1 MELELVCQ
9 GRRISSEQL
18 LWLGQWVA
26 DHPQWSRKRLSR
38 ELCQEWDW
46 RNGRGRIKDFAA
58 RALLE
63 KLAARGWLVLPALQL
78 QRSHPRPK
86 PAGVA
91 PINWPADPISEPVG
105 ELASWQWILPLAGT
119 PEAKHF
125 DAYLQRYH
133 YLGLRVVG
141 QNMKYLV
148 RDKQGRDVACLL
160 FGAAAWREPGTGS
173 IYRLGSS
180 ATGRRSSLS
189 GQQQSLS
196 DPALGQSPRP
206 GQPPF
211 EPSGPAAESRLA
223 TPIRASDLSVGEFCR
238 ARAIWR
244 DLLSGGPLA
253 LRGTDS
259 GARPARGQP
268 DQAHRA
274 CQRCLSLPLDP
285 AFSPAS
291 LGGGMSAA
299 RNGLIELEREAAE
312 QGRQYGRE
320 KLCQRLQAIAD
331 APGLVCPGSGE
342 HLQDARFRNLPL
354 ITTLG
359 TVNIRA
365 HYGYDRLAQKWT
377 FAVRD
382 LWGLACRQEISPELE
397 QQLGYTAIEC
407 GSYAKAEAM
416 ARSWGVKISST
427 AIHKHVQR
435 LGQEAQRQQELRT
448 EQALNSATPRRGG
461 PASSNPGAQCS
472 PRVQPGHQHRCLE
485 RAGARKGLG
494 TQTR

>member
-63 KLAARGWLVLPALQL
+63 KLRRARLAGFASSAIAE
-78 QRSHPRPK
+78 SHPRPK

-160 FGAAAWREPGTGS
+160 FWRGRVAGPSTGS

-206 GQPPF
+206 GQPPLSQVARRLSQDWQHQYGHPIYLLESF
-211 EPSGPAAESRLA
+211 VERGDLAGLVIGRAIGCVGQTRGEAGKGP
-223 TPIRASDLSVGEFCR
+223 TRAS
-238 ARAIWR
+238 
-244 DLLSGGPLA
+244 P
-253 LRGTDS
+253 
-259 GARPARGQP
+259 P
-268 DQAHRA
+268 
-274 CQRCLSLPLDP
+274 SLPKM
-285 AFSPAS
+285 F
-291 LGGGMSAA
+291 
-299 RNGLIELEREAAE
+299 
-312 QGRQYGRE
+312 
-320 KLCQRLQAIAD
+320 
-331 APGLVCPGSGE
+331 
-342 HLQDARFRNLPL
+342 
-354 ITTLG
+354 
-359 TVNIRA
+359 
-365 HYGYDRLAQKWT
+365 
-377 FAVRD
+377 
-382 LWGLACRQEISPELE
+382 IS
-397 QQLGYTAIEC
+397 
-407 GSYAKAEAM
+407 
-416 ARSWGVKISST
+416 
-427 AIHKHVQR
+427 
-435 LGQEAQRQQELRT
+435 
-448 EQALNSATPRRGG
+448 TP
-461 PASSNPGAQCS
+461 
-472 PRVQPGHQHRCLE
+472 
-485 RAGARKGLG
+485 
-494 TQTR
+494 